1 MRKTFPLVALVLLT
15 AGCGRSYTAADVQRA
30 LGTSRA
36 GDMQYYMDSSRT
48 VFATSAAVTDLFI
61 EETPPLPQ
69 AVYDDGSILVQRYRD
84 SHDAWLATHASGRH
98 LFAFVVMRTKRLSV
112 RRYANLVLIGESQ
125 RVNATI
131 ARLH

>member
-1 MRKTFPLVALVLLT
+1 MRKAIPLLALVLVT
-15 AGCGRSYTAADVQRA
+15 AGCGHAYTAAEVQRA

-36 GDMQYYMDSSRT
+36 GEMQYYMDSSRT

-61 EETPPLPQ
+61 EETPPLPE
-69 AVYDDGSILVQRYRD
+69 AVYDDGSILVQRFGN
-84 SHDAWLATHASGRH
+84 SHDAWLATHAAGRH
-98 LFAFVVMRTKRLSV
+98 AFAFVVMRGERLSV

-131 ARLH
+131 GRLR